1 MKQKNFIMKQNKGNM
16 KYKLKCLDDGKI
28 YTVSE
33 LADKLCIEE
42 RYIRKYLDRKIYGKK
57 YVKTKEV

>member
-1 MKQKNFIMKQNKGNM
+1 MKQNKGNM
-16 KYKLKCLDDGKI
+16 KYKLKCLDDGKV

-33 LADKLCIEE
+33 LADKLCIDE

-57 YVKTKEV
+57 YIKTKEV